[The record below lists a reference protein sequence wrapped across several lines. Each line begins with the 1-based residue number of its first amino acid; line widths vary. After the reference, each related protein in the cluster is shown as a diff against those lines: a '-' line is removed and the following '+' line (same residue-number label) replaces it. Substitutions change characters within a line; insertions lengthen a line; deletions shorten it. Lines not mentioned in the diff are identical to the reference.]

1 MANIS
6 IITSP
11 QQLEELKKT
20 STLLIIDFHATW
32 CAPCKLVN
40 PIFVKLVEKF
50 ASPGKIVF
58 AKCDVDENQQISKD
72 LDVTVMPSFLVF
84 RNEVLVE
91 RIQGANPMVLRTALT
106 KLVQEVQAVDSG
118 SSSAA
123 EGLTASETKPTATS
137 STSAATAS
145 TTAAATS
152 TPAVNTSGDS
162 DAGWLGAELPKPY
175 NDVTDQVDLK
185 QLDLL
190 NANSEFGESKTL
202 FDTKAPSN
210 ATASSKGKEKDSGTE
225 AAAESR
231 DWVESDTDEQLM
243 LFIPFQ
249 STVKIH
255 TLQVTSLAPAPEHPD
270 YDKDSDTPSRPKT
283 IKIWVNPSHTLSFE
297 DGESP
302 ATQEITLNPSDWDPK
317 TGTVSVPL
325 KYVKF
330 QSVSTLNIFFVD
342 VENED
347 AEKVRIDRLRI
358 IGEKGEKKE
367 MGKLEKIGDLSGE

>member
-1 MANIS
+1 MANVS

-11 QQLEELKKT
+11 EQFEELKKT
-20 STLLIIDFHATW
+20 STLLIIDFHAIW
-32 CAPCKLVN
+32 CAPCKIVN
-40 PIFVKLVEKF
+40 PVFMKLAEKF

-58 AKCDVDENQQISKD
+58 AKCDVDDNQQISKD

-84 RNEVLVE
+84 NNGALVE
-91 RIQGANPMVLRTALT
+91 RVQGARAMVLRTTLT
-106 KLVQEVQAVDSG
+106 KLVEGVQASDSG

-145 TTAAATS
+145 TAAGTTS
-152 TPAVNTSGDS
+152 TPAVNTSDDS

-175 NDVTDQVDLK
+175 SDVTDQVNLK

-190 NANSEFGESKTL
+190 NANSEFGPAKTL
-202 FDTKAPSN
+202 FDMKAPSK

-225 AAAESR
+225 VAASR

-283 IKIWVNPSHTLSFE
+283 IKIWVNPPHTLSFE

-347 AEKVRIDRLRI
+347 AEKVRIDRLRV

>member
-1 MANIS
+1 MESIS

-11 QQLEELKKT
+11 EQLAELKKT
-20 STLLIIDFHATW
+20 SILLIIDFHATW

-40 PIFVKLVEKF
+40 PIFVKLAEKL
-50 ASPGKIVF
+50 ASPGKIAF
-58 AKCDVDENQQISKD
+58 AKCDVDDNQQISKD

-84 RNEVLVE
+84 KNEVLVE
-91 RIQGANPMVLRTALT
+91 RIHGANPTILRTALT
-106 KLVQEVQAVDSG
+106 KLVAEVQAVDSG

-123 EGLTASETKPTATS
+123 GGFTASETGPTAATS
-137 STSAATAS
+137 ATAATAS
-145 TTAAATS
+145 TSTPVTATS
-152 TPAVNTSGDS
+152 SDG

-175 NDVTDQVDLK
+175 SDVTDQVDLK

-190 NANSEFGESKTL
+190 NANSEFGAAKIF
-202 FDTKAPSN
+202 FDTRAPSKS
-210 ATASSKGKEKDSGTE
+210 TASSKGKEKDSGTE
-225 AAAESR
+225 AAAASR

-255 TLQVTSLAPAPEHPD
+255 TLQVTSLAPAPESPD
-270 YDKDSDTPSRPKT
+270 YDKDDDTPSRPKT
-283 IKIWVNPSHTLSFE
+283 VKIWVNPPHTLSFE
-297 DGESP
+297 DGEGP
-302 ATQEITLNPSDWDPK
+302 ATQEITLDPSDWDPK
-317 TGTVSVPL
+317 TGTVSIPL

-342 VENED
+342 VENEE
-347 AEKVRIDRLRI
+347 AEKVRIDRLRV

>member
-1 MANIS
+1 
-6 IITSP
+6 
-11 QQLEELKKT
+11 
-20 STLLIIDFHATW
+20 
-32 CAPCKLVN
+32 
-40 PIFVKLVEKF
+40 
-50 ASPGKIVF
+50 
-58 AKCDVDENQQISKD
+58 
-72 LDVTVMPSFLVF
+72 MPSFLVF
-84 RNEVLVE
+84 RNGDLVE
-91 RIQGANPMVLRTALT
+91 RIQGAKPVILRTALT
-106 KLVQEVQAVDSG
+106 KLVAEAQAVDSG

-123 EGLTASETKPTATS
+123 EGFPAPGTESTATS
-137 STSAATAS
+137 STTAATSTAAAASTAATAS
-145 TTAAATS
+145 TATATPALAAATS
-152 TPAVNTSGDS
+152 SDS

-175 NDVTDQVDLK
+175 SDVTDQVYLK

-190 NANSEFGESKTL
+190 NANSEFGAAQAL
-202 FDTKAPSN
+202 FDMKAPSKG
-210 ATASSKGKEKDSGTE
+210 TASSKGKERDSDD
-225 AAAESR
+225 AASR

-270 YDKDSDTPSRPKT
+270 YDKDEDTPSRPKT
-283 IKIWVNPSHTLSFE
+283 IKIWVNPPHTLSFE
-297 DGESP
+297 DGEGP
-302 ATQEITLNPSDWDPK
+302 ATQEITLNSSDWDPK

-347 AEKVRIDRLRI
+347 AEKIRIDRLRI

-367 MGKLEKIGDLSGE
+367 MGKLEKIGDLSG

>member
-1 MANIS
+1 MADIS

-11 QQLEELKKT
+11 EQLAELIKT
-20 STLLIIDFHATW
+20 STLLILDFHAIW
-32 CAPCKLVN
+32 CAPCKVVN
-40 PIFVKLVEKF
+40 PIFMKLAEKF

-58 AKCDVDENQQISKD
+58 AKCDVDHNQQISKD

-84 RNEVLVE
+84 SNGKLAE
-91 RIQGANPMVLRTALT
+91 RVQGANPVLLRTTLT
-106 KLVQEVQAVDSG
+106 KLMVEAQALDSG
-118 SSSAA
+118 SSST
-123 EGLTASETKPTATS
+123 GTS
-137 STSAATAS
+137 SG
-145 TTAAATS
+145 
-152 TPAVNTSGDS
+152 VY
-162 DAGWLGAELPKPY
+162 WLGAELPKPY
-175 NDVTDQVDLK
+175 NNVTDQVDRK

-190 NANSEFGESKTL
+190 NANSEFGAVKIL
-202 FDTKAPSN
+202 FDESAPSKG
-210 ATASSKGKEKDSGTE
+210 AASSKGKEKDSGTE
-225 AAAESR
+225 VAASR

-243 LFIPFQ
+243 LFIPFR

-270 YDKDSDTPSRPKT
+270 YDKDEDTPSRPKT
-283 IKIWVNPSHTLSFE
+283 IKIWVNPPHILSFE
-297 DGESP
+297 DGEGP

-317 TGTVSVPL
+317 TGTISLPL

-347 AEKVRIDRLRI
+347 AEKIRIDRLRM
-358 IGEKGEKKE
+358 IGEKGERKD